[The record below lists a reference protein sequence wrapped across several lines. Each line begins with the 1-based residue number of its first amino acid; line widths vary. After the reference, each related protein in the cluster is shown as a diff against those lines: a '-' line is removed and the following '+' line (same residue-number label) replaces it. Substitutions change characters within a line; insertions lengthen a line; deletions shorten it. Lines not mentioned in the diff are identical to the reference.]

1 MKKWVALALGT
12 GLALSLPQEVPA
24 EKSSKADD
32 AKWKLVWSDE
42 FSKSEIDHSKW
53 NFETGNWI
61 VDKDGNPVAAGWG
74 NNEKQFY
81 TDKNENAFVKDGK
94 LVIRAK
100 KEQASDQFG
109 TYDYT
114 SAKLTT
120 KGTFS
125 KTYGRY
131 EMRAKLPTGKGLW
144 PAFWMLP
151 EEDRYGGWAAS
162 GEIDIME
169 SWGSQPDKV
178 AGTIHYGETWP
189 NNKYTGKD
197 YHFAE
202 GDGIDKWHTY
212 AVEWEP
218 GEIRWYVDGQLYQTQ
233 NDWYAKEANKASKY
247 SYPAPF
253 DQDFYLIMNLAVG
266 GWFDGDVDETT
277 PFPAEM
283 EVDYVRVFDL
293 KNGKYRDAVEPTY
306 SDEEIV
312 LPEGAKQPLD
322 DGNLVYDEDYTE
334 PITTV
339 TNGAQ
344 ALNPTY
350 WNYVALPDFGGV
362 GSIDVIDLAG
372 ARFADISIDQAG
384 SQPYSHQLIQNVSLG
399 KGGHYKVTFDAKA
412 DAARS
417 IAVKVGGGPE
427 RGYAKYS
434 DEGSFDLTTDVQ
446 TYSMTF
452 DMTEETDLAARLEFN
467 VGLSTSGVQIGN
479 VRVEQ
484 TPREAFDPNATKLM
498 LGDGNHVYN
507 GTFDQGAM
515 DRMTYWTFDPGVTKG
530 TGTVDPVERLFRFE
544 TNKKKGAPATLVQQG
559 IQLQEGHEY
568 VLRFKARAERVDGL
582 QVGLNGSDGDAYL
595 PLKRIALSKAF
606 DTYEIP
612 FTMEAG
618 TDLMSQLQ
626 FILGSEKGVI
636 EIDDVELRDVTPVYI
651 DPSPLKNGAF
661 TEGLT
666 NWGSYVHFDAQAAVE
681 AVNEAARISI
691 TQEGNEAWSVLIEQG
706 GLELQQDQTYVVQF
720 DASST
725 VARSFEVTLENVGY
739 YRYLSEVVAVTP
751 ETNTYTFEV
760 TMPVTDV
767 TGLKFLMGRTEGSP
781 LGAHDITID
790 NVSVTLK

>member
-306 SDEEIV
+306 SDEEVV
-312 LPEGAKQPLD
+312 LPEGAKQPLE

-339 TNGAQ
+339 TNGTQ

-372 ARFADISIDQAG
+372 SRFADISIDQAG

-399 KGGHYKVTFDAKA
+399 QGGHYKVTFDAKA

-417 IAVKVGGGPE
+417 IAVKVGGGPD

-484 TPREAFDPNATKLM
+484 TPREAFDPNATKPM

-507 GTFDQGAM
+507 GTFDQGVM

-582 QVGLNGSDGDAYL
+582 QVGLNGANGDAYL
-595 PLKRIALSKAF
+595 PLQRVALSEAF

-626 FILGSEKGVI
+626 FILGSEKGAI

-651 DPSPLKNGAF
+651 DLSPLKNGAF

-691 TQEGNEAWSVLIEQG
+691 TQEGNEAWSVLMEQG

-751 ETNTYTFEV
+751 EANTYTFEV